1 MKETLEINKIYN
13 EDCLETMAKMPDNF
27 IDLTVTSPPYDDLR
41 TYNSLFDLDK
51 ICNELYRITKQGGV
65 CVWVVGDKS
74 VNGSESGTSFK
85 QALKFMQCGWNLHD
99 TMIFKKKNPM
109 PYIKKNCYTQA
120 FEYMFVFSKG
130 TPKTANMLT
139 EPCNYAGVTI
149 TSTNTN
155 EQSMKAKKKV
165 YHTKDEKIRHNV
177 FEYVLAG
184 TNYGHPAIFPKQLA
198 VDHIKSW
205 SNEGDLI
212 FDCFMGSGTT
222 AKMAIENNRNYI
234 GSEISEEYCSIA
246 NNRIQNYLLQQKLF

>member
-1 MKETLEINKIYN
+1 MDFFNKIFN
-13 EDCLETMAKMPDNF
+13 EDCLQTMSRMPNEI
-27 IDLTVTSPPYDDLR
+27 IDMVLTSPPYDDLR

-51 ICNELYRITKQGGV
+51 ICKELYRITKQGGV

-85 QALKFMQCGWNLHD
+85 QALKFMECGWNLHD

-130 TPKTANMLT
+130 TPKTANMIT
-139 EPCNYAGVTI
+139 EPCDYAGVTI

-155 EQSMKAKKKV
+155 EQSMKAKNKV

-198 VDHIKSW
+198 IDHIKSW

-212 FDCFMGSGTT
+212 YDCFMGSGTV
-222 AKMAIENNRNYI
+222 AVVSIPLNRNWV
-234 GSEISEEYCSIA
+234 GSEINEQYVGIINERVKPLM
-246 NNRIQNYLLQQKLF
+246 NDLFTI

>member
-1 MKETLEINKIYN
+1 MDFLNKIFN
-13 EDCLETMAKMPDNF
+13 EDCLQTMSRMPDET
-27 IDLTVTSPPYDDLR
+27 IDMVLTSPPYDDLR

-51 ICNELYRITKQGGV
+51 ICKELYRITKQGGV

-74 VNGSESGTSFK
+74 VNGSESGTSFR
-85 QALKFMQCGWNLHD
+85 QALKFMNCGWNLHD

-139 EPCNYAGVTI
+139 EPCDYAGVSI

-165 YHTKDEKIRHNV
+165 YHTKDEKIRQNV

-198 VDHIKSW
+198 IDHIKSW

-212 FDCFMGSGTT
+212 YDCFMGSGTV
-222 AKMAIENNRNYI
+222 AVVSIPLNRNWV
-234 GSEISEEYCSIA
+234 GSEISKEYVGII
-246 NNRIQNYLLQQKLF
+246 NERVKPLMNDLFAI

>member
-1 MKETLEINKIYN
+1 MDFLNKIFN
-13 EDCLETMAKMPDNF
+13 EDCLQTMSRMPDET
-27 IDLTVTSPPYDDLR
+27 IDMVLTSPPYDDLR

-51 ICNELYRITKQGGV
+51 ICKELYRITKQGGV

-85 QALKFMQCGWNLHD
+85 QALKFMDCGWNLHD

-139 EPCNYAGVTI
+139 EPCDYAGVSI

-165 YHTKDEKIRHNV
+165 YHTKDEKIRQNV

-198 VDHIKSW
+198 IDHIKSW

-212 FDCFMGSGTT
+212 YDCFMGSGTV
-222 AKMAIENNRNYI
+222 AVVSIPLNRNWV
-234 GSEISEEYCSIA
+234 GSEISKEYVGII
-246 NNRIQNYLLQQKLF
+246 NERVKPLMNDLFTI

>member
-1 MKETLEINKIYN
+1 MDFLNKIFN
-13 EDCLETMAKMPDNF
+13 EDCLQTMSRMPDET
-27 IDLTVTSPPYDDLR
+27 IDMVLTSPPYDDLR

-85 QALKFMQCGWNLHD
+85 QALKFMDCGWNLHD

-139 EPCNYAGVTI
+139 EPCDYAGVSI

-198 VDHIKSW
+198 IDHIKTW

-212 FDCFMGSGTT
+212 YDCFMGSGTV
-222 AKMAIENNRNYI
+222 AVVSIPLNRNWV
-234 GSEISEEYCSIA
+234 GSEISKDYVGIINERVKPLM
-246 NNRIQNYLLQQKLF
+246 NDLFTI

>member
-1 MKETLEINKIYN
+1 MDFLNKIFN
-13 EDCLETMAKMPDNF
+13 EDCLLTMSRMADET
-27 IDLTVTSPPYDDLR
+27 IDMVLTSPPYDDLR

-51 ICNELYRITKQGGV
+51 ICKELYRITKQGGV

-85 QALKFMQCGWNLHD
+85 QALKFMDCGWNLHD

-139 EPCNYAGVTI
+139 EPCDYAGVSI

-198 VDHIKSW
+198 IDHIKSW

-212 FDCFMGSGTT
+212 YDCFMGSGTV
-222 AKMAIENNRNYI
+222 AVVSIPLNRNWV
-234 GSEISEEYCSIA
+234 GSEISKDYAGIINERVKPLM
-246 NNRIQNYLLQQKLF
+246 NDLFTI

>member
-1 MKETLEINKIYN
+1 MDFKNKIFN
-13 EDCLETMAKMPDNF
+13 EDCLQTMSRMQNEI
-27 IDLTVTSPPYDDLR
+27 IDMVLTSPPYDDLR
-41 TYNSLFDLDK
+41 TYNNLFDLDK
-51 ICNELYRITKQGGV
+51 ICKELYRVTKQGGV

-85 QALKFMQCGWNLHD
+85 QALKFIECGWNLHD

-109 PYIKKNCYTQA
+109 PYIKKNCYTQS

-139 EPCNYAGVTI
+139 EPCDYAGVSI

-198 VDHIKSW
+198 IDHIKSW

-212 FDCFMGSGTT
+212 YDCFMGSGTVAVVAT
-222 AKMAIENNRNYI
+222 PLKRNWV
-234 GSEISEEYCSIA
+234 GSEISEQYFGIINERVKPLM
-246 NNRIQNYLLQQKLF
+246 NDLFTI

>member
-1 MKETLEINKIYN
+1 MDFLNKIFN
-13 EDCLETMAKMPDNF
+13 EDCLQTMSRMPDET
-27 IDLTVTSPPYDDLR
+27 IDMVLTSPPYDDLR

-51 ICNELYRITKQGGV
+51 ICKELYRITKQGGV

-85 QALKFMQCGWNLHD
+85 QALKFMDCGWNLHD

-139 EPCNYAGVTI
+139 EPCDYAGVSI

-198 VDHIKSW
+198 IDQIRSW

-212 FDCFMGSGTT
+212 YDCFMGSGTV
-222 AKMAIENNRNYI
+222 AVVSIPLNRSWV
-234 GSEISEEYCSIA
+234 GSEISKEYVGII
-246 NNRIQNYLLQQKLF
+246 NKRVKPLMNDLFTS

>member
-1 MKETLEINKIYN
+1 VDFKNKIFN
-13 EDCLETMAKMPDNF
+13 EDCLQTMSRMPDE
-27 IDLTVTSPPYDDLR
+27 TVDMVLTSPPYDDLR

-51 ICNELYRITKQGGV
+51 ICKELYRITKHGGV

-85 QALKFMQCGWNLHD
+85 QALKFIECGWNLHD

-109 PYIKKNCYTQA
+109 PYIKKNCYTQS
-120 FEYMFVFSKG
+120 FEDMFVFSKG
-130 TPKTANMLT
+130 TPKTANMIT
-139 EPCNYAGVTI
+139 EPCDYAGVSI

-155 EQSMKAKKKV
+155 DQSMKAKKKV

-198 VDHIKSW
+198 IDHIKSW
-205 SNEGDLI
+205 SNEGDLVY
-212 FDCFMGSGTT
+212 DCFMGSGTT
-222 AKMAIENNRNYI
+222 AFASKQLGRNFI
-234 GSEISEEYCSIA
+234 GCDINEDYVKIA
-246 NNRIQNYLLQQKLF
+246 NRRLEQSILEV

>member
-1 MKETLEINKIYN
+1 MIGLNKIYN
-13 EDCLETMAKMPDNF
+13 GDCLETMARMPDEF

-41 TYNSLFDLDK
+41 HYNSLFDLDK
-51 ICNELYRITKQGGV
+51 ICIELYRITKQGGV
-65 CVWVVGDKS
+65 CVWVVGDKTM
-74 VNGSESGTSFK
+74 NGSESGTSFR
-85 QALKFMQCGWNLHD
+85 QALKFLDCGWSLHD

-120 FEYMFVFSKG
+120 FEFMFVFSKG

-139 EPCNYAGVTI
+139 EPCDYAGISI

-165 YHTKDEKIRHNV
+165 YHTKDEKIKHNV

-198 VDHIKSW
+198 IDHIKSW
-205 SNEGDLI
+205 SDEDNLVYDPFI
-212 FDCFMGSGTT
+212 GSGTT
-222 AKMAIENNRNYI
+222 AIACIKTKRYYI
-234 GSEISEEYCSIA
+234 GSEISPNYCDIA
-246 NNRIQNYLLQQKLF
+246 NKRIQKELQQLKLDLTK

>member
-1 MKETLEINKIYN
+1 MEINKIFN
-13 EDCLETMAKMPDNF
+13 EDCLQTMSRMPDET
-27 IDLTVTSPPYDDLR
+27 IDMVLTSPPYDDLR

-51 ICNELYRITKQGGV
+51 ICKELYRITKQGGV

-74 VNGSESGTSFK
+74 INGSESGTSFK
-85 QALKFMQCGWNLHD
+85 QALKFMECGWNLHD

-139 EPCNYAGVTI
+139 EPCDYAGVII

-198 VDHIKSW
+198 IDHIKSW

-212 FDCFMGSGTT
+212 YDCFMGSGTV
-222 AKMAIENNRNYI
+222 AVVSIPLNRNSV
-234 GSEISEEYCSIA
+234 GSEISKEYVGII
-246 NNRIQNYLLQQKLF
+246 NERVKPLMNDLFTI

>member
-1 MKETLEINKIYN
+1 MDFLNKIYN
-13 EDCLETMAKMPDNF
+13 EDCLSTMSRMTDET
-27 IDLTVTSPPYDDLR
+27 IDMVLTSPPYDDLR

-51 ICNELYRITKQGGV
+51 ICKELYRITKQGGV

-85 QALKFMQCGWNLHD
+85 QALKFIDCGWNLHD

-139 EPCNYAGVTI
+139 EPCDYAGVSI

-165 YHTKDEKIRHNV
+165 YHTKDEKIRQNV

-198 VDHIKSW
+198 IDHIKSW

-212 FDCFMGSGTT
+212 YDCFMGSGTVAVVSIT
-222 AKMAIENNRNYI
+222 LNRNWV
-234 GSEISEEYCSIA
+234 GSEISEEYCKIIEK
-246 NNRIQNYLLQQKLF
+246 RLQPLLHNLFI

>member
-1 MKETLEINKIYN
+1 MDFLNKIFN
-13 EDCLETMAKMPDNF
+13 EDCLQTMSRMPDET
-27 IDLTVTSPPYDDLR
+27 IDMVLTSPPYDDLR

-51 ICNELYRITKQGGV
+51 ICKELYRITKKGGV

-74 VNGSESGTSFK
+74 INGSESGTSFK
-85 QALKFMQCGWNLHD
+85 QALKFMDCGWNLHD

-139 EPCNYAGVTI
+139 EPCDYAGVSI

-165 YHTKDEKIRHNV
+165 YHTKDEKIRQNV

-198 VDHIKSW
+198 IDHIKSW
-205 SNEGDLI
+205 SNEGDLVY
-212 FDCFMGSGTT
+212 DCFMGSGTV
-222 AKMAIENNRNYI
+222 AVASIPLNRNWV
-234 GSEISEEYCSIA
+234 GSEISKQYVEIINERVKPLM
-246 NNRIQNYLLQQKLF
+246 NDLFTI

>member
-1 MKETLEINKIYN
+1 MDFLNKIFN
-13 EDCLETMAKMPDNF
+13 EDCLQTMGRMPDET
-27 IDLTVTSPPYDDLR
+27 IDMVLTSPPYDDLR

-51 ICNELYRITKQGGV
+51 ICKELYRITKQGGV

-85 QALKFMQCGWNLHD
+85 QALKFMDCGWNLHD

-139 EPCNYAGVTI
+139 EPCDYAGVSI

-165 YHTKDEKIRHNV
+165 YHTKDEKIRQNV

-198 VDHIKSW
+198 IDHIKSW

-212 FDCFMGSGTT
+212 YDCFMGSGTV
-222 AKMAIENNRNYI
+222 AVVSIPLNRNWV
-234 GSEISEEYCSIA
+234 GSEISKEYVGII
-246 NNRIQNYLLQQKLF
+246 NERVKPLMNDLFTI

>member
-1 MKETLEINKIYN
+1 MEVNKIYN
-13 EDCLETMAKMPDNF
+13 EDCLQTMTRMHDET
-27 IDLTVTSPPYDDLR
+27 IDMVLTSPPYDDLR

-51 ICNELYRITKQGGV
+51 ICKELYRITKKGGV

-85 QALKFMQCGWNLHD
+85 QALKFKECGWNLHD

-130 TPKTANMLT
+130 VPKTANMLT

-165 YHTKDEKIRHNV
+165 YHTKNEKIRHNV

-198 VDHIKSW
+198 IDHIKSW

-212 FDCFMGSGTT
+212 YDCFMGSGTV
-222 AKMAIENNRNYI
+222 AVVSIMLNRNWI
-234 GSEISEEYCSIA
+234 GSEISSKYCDII
-246 NNRIQNYLLQQKLF
+246 NKRLETILQQQKLEL

>member
-1 MKETLEINKIYN
+1 MDFLNKIFN
-13 EDCLETMAKMPDNF
+13 EDCLQTMSRMPYET
-27 IDLTVTSPPYDDLR
+27 IDMVLTSPPYDDLR

-51 ICNELYRITKQGGV
+51 ICKELYRITKQGGV

-85 QALKFMQCGWNLHD
+85 QALKFMECGWNLHD

-139 EPCNYAGVTI
+139 EPCDYAGVTI

-165 YHTKDEKIRHNV
+165 YNTKDEKIRHNV

-198 VDHIKSW
+198 IDHIKSW

-212 FDCFMGSGTT
+212 YDCFMGSGTV
-222 AKMAIENNRNYI
+222 AVVSIPLNRNWV
-234 GSEISEEYCSIA
+234 GSEISKEYVGII
-246 NNRIQNYLLQQKLF
+246 NKRVKPLMNDLFTI

>member
-1 MKETLEINKIYN
+1 MDFFNKIFN
-13 EDCLETMAKMPDNF
+13 EDCLQTMSRMPDET
-27 IDLTVTSPPYDDLR
+27 IDMVLTSPPYDDLR

-51 ICNELYRITKQGGV
+51 ICKELYRITKKGGV

-85 QALKFMQCGWNLHD
+85 QALKFMECGWNLHD

-139 EPCNYAGVTI
+139 EPCDYAGVTI

-198 VDHIKSW
+198 IDHIKSW

-212 FDCFMGSGTT
+212 YDCFMGSGTV
-222 AKMAIENNRNYI
+222 AVVSIPLNRNWI
-234 GSEISEEYCSIA
+234 GSEISEQYVGIINERVKPLM
-246 NNRIQNYLLQQKLF
+246 NDLFTI

>member
-1 MKETLEINKIYN
+1 MDFLNKIFN
-13 EDCLETMAKMPDNF
+13 EDCLQTMSRMPDET
-27 IDLTVTSPPYDDLR
+27 IDMVLTSPPYDDLR

-51 ICNELYRITKQGGV
+51 ICKELYRITKQGGV

-85 QALKFMQCGWNLHD
+85 QALKFMECGWNLHD

-139 EPCNYAGVTI
+139 EPCDYAGVSI

-198 VDHIKSW
+198 IDHIKSW

-212 FDCFMGSGTT
+212 YDCFMGSGTV
-222 AKMAIENNRNYI
+222 AVVSIPLNRNWV
-234 GSEISEEYCSIA
+234 GSEISEQYA
-246 NNRIQNYLLQQKLF
+246 RIINERVKPLMNDLFTI

>member
-1 MKETLEINKIYN
+1 MDFLNKIFN
-13 EDCLETMAKMPDNF
+13 EDCLQTMSRMPYET
-27 IDLTVTSPPYDDLR
+27 IDMVLTSPPYDDLR

-51 ICNELYRITKQGGV
+51 ICKELYRITKQGGV

-85 QALKFMQCGWNLHD
+85 QALKFMECGWNLHD

-139 EPCNYAGVTI
+139 EPCDYAGVTI

-155 EQSMKAKKKV
+155 EQSIKAKKKV

-198 VDHIKSW
+198 IDHIKSW

-212 FDCFMGSGTT
+212 YDCFMGSGTV
-222 AKMAIENNRNYI
+222 AVVSIPLNRNWV
-234 GSEISEEYCSIA
+234 GSEISKEYVGIINERVKPLM
-246 NNRIQNYLLQQKLF
+246 NNLFTI